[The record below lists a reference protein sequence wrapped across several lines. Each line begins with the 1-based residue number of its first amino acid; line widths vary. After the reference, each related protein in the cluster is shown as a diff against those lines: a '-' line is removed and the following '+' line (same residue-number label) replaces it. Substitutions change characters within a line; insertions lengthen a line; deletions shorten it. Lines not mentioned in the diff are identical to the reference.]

1 MNTQNQ
7 IKRVLSR
14 DENITHI
21 RLLISDNPD
30 ICRTHL
36 AERIC
41 DDFSFF
47 DGKGKRQR
55 SGCLKVLRE
64 LAAAGRL
71 DLPAP
76 QRKGS
81 SKTPRRLGEAVAS
94 AVGVPASVEDVQGL
108 RLTLVESV
116 MQMRIWNEL
125 MLREHPWGAGPLVG
139 RQLYYLIE
147 SEHGILGALGY
158 ASAALSVADRDAWI
172 GWDAETRL
180 NHLQRVTGLA
190 RFLIRNDVSCR
201 NLASSVLAMA
211 AGRMPDDFE
220 KQYGYHPWL
229 LESFV
234 DGGSFSGASYRA
246 ANWIHVGCT
255 KGRGRQDRHTRRAET
270 IKEIYVYPLVA
281 DFRDRM
287 GIPADRGPAPL
298 QPLEGVDG
306 DSWAEQE
313 FGGAP
318 LGDRRLGKRLV
329 DSAGQIMKSPGR
341 AFAGAVNGDKAMI
354 KGYYR
359 FIESPD
365 TSAVTME
372 NILLPHRQTTV
383 RRMKAQDVALC
394 IQDGSD
400 LNYNNLEQCEG
411 LGTLSKNQTG
421 AKSKGLQLHSTLS
434 VSGDGIPLGIL
445 NAQISAPEP
454 VSKERRRRADIPI
467 EEKQTFSWIK
477 GYRDCVEVA
486 RTIPDTRVVCVMDRE
501 ADIFE
506 MFDEQRRQSEADL
519 LIRAKHNR
527 CIVNGGK
534 LFDAV
539 QTAPVRQ
546 RLTFP
551 VPRQSARP
559 KKSKQKARPKR
570 DERVAHVAVRYKEI
584 ELRPP
589 ENQVGKTPVK
599 VSIVHICEEHPPSG
613 AVPVEWFLLTTIKI
627 DSPEM
632 ARLCVKWYRL
642 RWRIEDF
649 HRVLK
654 SGCKIEGMAHK
665 TAERLRR
672 AIAINMVVAW
682 RIMVM
687 TLLGRE
693 TPDLPMEIAFTDAEV
708 KVLRAYAQKKNGMTP
723 PSTIGEAVL
732 IVAML
737 GGYIQRGNGPPPGYQ
752 VMWHGF
758 SLLQGMVIGYELQI

>member
-7 IKRVLSR
+7 IKKVLLK
-14 DENITHI
+14 DPNINHI
-21 RLLISDNPD
+21 RDLIAANSGLN
-30 ICRTHL
+30 RSRL
-36 AERIC
+36 ADLVCEE
-41 DDFSFF
+41 FSLF
-47 DGKGKRQR
+47 DGKGERQR
-55 SGCLKVLRE
+55 SGCLKALRE
-64 LAAAGRL
+64 FARAGL
-71 DLPAP
+71 LTLPEP
-76 QRKGS
+76 RWEKGS
-81 SKTPRRLGEAVAS
+81 RTPRRLGEAVAP
-94 AVGVPASVEDVQGL
+94 AVSVPASVEDVRGL
-108 RLTLVESV
+108 RLTLVESEN
-116 MQMRIWNEL
+116 QMRIWNEL
-125 MLREHPWGAGPLVG
+125 MLREHPRGAGPLVG
-139 RQLYYLIE
+139 RQLYYLVE

-158 ASAALSVADRDAWI
+158 ASAALNLTDRDEWI
-172 GWDAETRL
+172 GWDAGTRSD
-180 NHLQRVTGLA
+180 HLQRVAGLA

-211 AGRMPDDFE
+211 ARRIPDDFE
-220 KQYGYHPWL
+220 KRYGYRPWL

-234 DGGSFSGASYRA
+234 DGSSFNGASYCA

-255 KGRGRQDRHTRRAET
+255 KGRGRQDRYTRRAET
-270 IKEIYVYPLVA
+270 IKEIYVYPLVP

-298 QPLEGVDG
+298 QAGEGVDG
-306 DSWAEQE
+306 DNWAEQE
-313 FGGAP
+313 FGDAP
-318 LGDRRLGKRLV
+318 VGDRRLGKRLV
-329 DSAGQIMKSPGR
+329 DSADQIMKSPGR
-341 AFAGAVNGDKAMI
+341 AFAGAVKGNKAMI

-359 FIESPD
+359 FVESPD
-365 TSAVTME
+365 QSAVTME
-372 NILLPHRQTTV
+372 NILLPHRRMTI
-383 RRMKAQDVALC
+383 RRMKGQDVALC

-400 LNYNNLEQCEG
+400 LNYNSLEQCEG

-421 AKSKGLQLHSTLS
+421 AKSKGLKLHSTLS

-445 NAQISAPEP
+445 NVQCSAPEP
-454 VSKERRRRADIPI
+454 VPEDGRRSADIPI
-467 EEKQTFSWIK
+467 EEKQTFSWIE

-486 RTIPDTRVVCVMDRE
+486 RTIPDTRVVCMMDRE

-539 QTAPVRQ
+539 KSAPVRQ
-546 RLTFP
+546 RLSFP

-589 ENQVGKTPVK
+589 KSHIGKPPVK
-599 VSIVHICEEHPPSG
+599 VSIVHIFEEHPPSG
-613 AVPVEWFLLTTIKI
+613 AVPVEWFLLTTIKV

-632 ARLCVKWYRL
+632 AQLCVKWYRL

-654 SGCKIEGMAHK
+654 SGCKVEGMAHK

-672 AIAINMVVAW
+672 AIAINMVIAW

-693 TPDLPMEIAFTDAEV
+693 IPELPMEIAFSDAEV
-708 KVLRAYAQKKNGMTP
+708 KVLQAFAQKKT
-723 PSTIGEAVL
+723 A
-732 IVAML
+732 
-737 GGYIQRGNGPPPGYQ
+737 
-752 VMWHGF
+752 
-758 SLLQGMVIGYELQI
+758 

>member
-1 MNTQNQ
+1 MNIQNQ
-7 IKRVLSR
+7 IKKVLSR
-14 DENITHI
+14 DENITHV
-21 RLLISDNPD
+21 RHLIAANPD
-30 ICRTHL
+30 LCRTHL
-36 AERIC
+36 AELIC
-41 DDFSFF
+41 DDFSFL
-47 DGKGKRQR
+47 DGKSKRQR

-64 LAAAGRL
+64 LAAAGHL

-81 SKTPRRLGEAVAS
+81 SKTPRRLGEAVAPAS
-94 AVGVPASVEDVQGL
+94 GVPASVEVVQGL

-116 MQMRIWNEL
+116 MQMRTWNEL
-125 MLREHPWGAGPLVG
+125 MLREHPRGAGPFVG

-158 ASAALSVADRDAWI
+158 ASAALTLADRDAWI
-172 GWDAETRL
+172 GWDAGARAD
-180 NHLQRVTGLA
+180 HLQRVAGLA

-211 AGRMPDDFE
+211 ARRMPDDFE
-220 KQYGYHPWL
+220 KRYGYRPWL

-234 DGGSFSGASYRA
+234 DGGSFNGASYRA

-255 KGRGRQDRHTRRAET
+255 KGRGRQDRYTRRAET
-270 IKEIYVYPLVA
+270 IKDIYVYPLVA

-298 QPLEGVDG
+298 QPGEGVDG
-306 DSWAEQE
+306 DNWAEQE

-318 LGDRRLGKRLV
+318 LGDRRLGRRLV
-329 DSAGQIMKSPGR
+329 DSAEQIMKSPGR
-341 AFAGAVNGDKAMI
+341 AFAGAVKGDKAMI

-359 FIESPD
+359 FIEAPD

-372 NILLPHRQTTV
+372 NILLPHRRSTI
-383 RRMKAQDVALC
+383 RRMKGQNVALC
-394 IQDGSD
+394 VRDGCD

-421 AKSKGLQLHSTLS
+421 AKSKGLKLHSTFS

-445 NAQISAPEP
+445 NVQCSAPEP
-454 VSKERRRRADIPI
+454 VPKDGRRRADIPI
-467 EEKQTFSWIK
+467 EEKQTFSWIE

-486 RTIPDTRVVCVMDRE
+486 RTIPDTWVVCVMDRE

-506 MFDEQRRQSEADL
+506 LFDEQRQQPEADL

-527 CIVNGGK
+527 GIVNGGK

-539 QTAPVRQ
+539 KSAPVRQ

-589 ENQVGKTPVK
+589 ENHVGKPPVK
-599 VSIVHICEEHPPSG
+599 VSIVHIFEEHPPSG
-613 AVPVEWFLLTTIKI
+613 AVPVEWFLLTTIKV

-632 ARLCVKWYRL
+632 AQLCVKWYRL

-654 SGCKIEGMAHK
+654 SGCKVEGMAHK

-672 AIAINMVVAW
+672 AIAINMVIAW

-693 TPDLPMEIAFTDAEV
+693 TPDLPMEIAFSDAEV
-708 KVLRAYAQKKNGMTP
+708 KVLQAFAQKKT
-723 PSTIGEAVL
+723 A
-732 IVAML
+732 
-737 GGYIQRGNGPPPGYQ
+737 
-752 VMWHGF
+752 
-758 SLLQGMVIGYELQI
+758 

>member
-329 DSAGQIMKSPGR
+329 DSADQIMKSPGR

-454 VSKERRRRADIPI
+454 VSKERRRHADIPI

-506 MFDEQRRQSEADL
+506 MFDEQRRQPEADL

-527 CIVNGGK
+527 CIANGGK
-534 LFDAV
+534 LFDTIR
-539 QTAPVRQ
+539 TAPVRQ

-589 ENQVGKTPVK
+589 ENQVDKTPVK

-613 AVPVEWFLLTTIKI
+613 AVAVEWFLLTTIKI

>member
-1 MNTQNQ
+1 MNIQNQ
-7 IKRVLSR
+7 IKKVLSR
-14 DENITHI
+14 DENITHV
-21 RLLISDNPD
+21 RHLIAANPD
-30 ICRTHL
+30 LCRTHL
-36 AERIC
+36 AELIC
-41 DDFSFF
+41 DDLSFF
-47 DGKGKRQR
+47 DARGKRQR

-76 QRKGS
+76 RRKGS
-81 SKTPRRLGEAVAS
+81 SKTPRRLGEAVAP
-94 AVGVPASVEDVQGL
+94 AAGVPASVEVVQGL

-116 MQMRIWNEL
+116 MQMRTWNEL
-125 MLREHPWGAGPLVG
+125 MLREHPRGAGPLVG

-158 ASAALSVADRDAWI
+158 AAAALTLADRDAWI
-172 GWDAETRL
+172 GWDADTRAD
-180 NHLQRVTGLA
+180 HLQRVAGLA

-211 AGRMPDDFE
+211 ATRMPVDFE
-220 KQYGYHPWL
+220 KRYGYRPWL

-234 DGGSFSGASYRA
+234 DGSSFNGASYRA
-246 ANWIHVGCT
+246 ANWIHAGCT
-255 KGRGRQDRHTRRAET
+255 KGRGRQDRYTRRTET
-270 IKEIYVYPLVA
+270 VKDIYIYPLVA

-298 QPLEGVDG
+298 QPGEGVDG
-306 DSWAEQE
+306 DKWAEQE

-318 LGDRRLGKRLV
+318 LGDRRLGRRLV
-329 DSAGQIMKSPGR
+329 DSAEQMMKSPGR

-359 FIESPD
+359 FIDVPD
-365 TSAVTME
+365 TSSVTME
-372 NILLPHRQTTV
+372 NILLPHRRMTI
-383 RRMKAQDVALC
+383 RRMKGQDVALC

-421 AKSKGLQLHSTLS
+421 AKSKGLKLHSTFA
-434 VSGDGIPLGIL
+434 VSGDGTPLGIL
-445 NAQISAPEP
+445 KAQCSAPEP
-454 VSKERRRRADIPI
+454 VPKDSCRADIPI
-467 EEKQTFSWIK
+467 EQKQTFSWIE

-506 MFDEQRRQSEADL
+506 LFEEQRRQPEADL
-519 LIRAKHNR
+519 LIRARHNR

-539 QTAPVRQ
+539 KSAPVRQ

-589 ENQVGKTPVK
+589 ENHVGKPPVK
-599 VSIVHICEEHPPSG
+599 VSIVHIFEEHPPSG
-613 AVPVEWFLLTTIKI
+613 AVPVEWFLLTTIKVN
-627 DSPEM
+627 SPEM
-632 ARLCVKWYRL
+632 AQLCVKWYRL

-654 SGCKIEGMAHK
+654 SGCKVEGMAHK

-672 AIAINMVVAW
+672 AIAINMVIAW

-693 TPDLPMEIAFTDAEV
+693 TPELPMEIAFSDAEV
-708 KVLRAYAQKKNGMTP
+708 KVLQAYAQKKT
-723 PSTIGEAVL
+723 A
-732 IVAML
+732 
-737 GGYIQRGNGPPPGYQ
+737 
-752 VMWHGF
+752 
-758 SLLQGMVIGYELQI
+758 